1 MITQSTEGRVVRQRR
16 LVLYKAF
23 LRRDFAMAFSY
34 RLPFVVDIFQSVLS
48 VAFLYFLARVVGH
61 KVLAESQL
69 KVSYFGFAVIGTVM
83 VAILTVNLTSFSKRV
98 RADQLT
104 GTLEVLFSMPVKP
117 WLVILASASYQVIY
131 AMISASLS
139 IGLAFWLGLR
149 FHVTGLSLLVG
160 LGDFVSTMIIFAALG
175 MALAAFVMVFKRG
188 ETLTTL
194 LIGALEPHR
203 WCPLPGLAALIAPAP
218 DRRCA
223 ALHLGPRS
231 HARFPAGGPSRLCPP
246 ARIVGVHHRALPARH
261 LRLHARTGTGQA
273 GRIGGSVLTDAPA
286 RLRVAWTGHL
296 LGYTPRDCGGT
307 LAVTRCLPATDHG

>member
-1 MITQSTEGRVVRQRR
+1 MITQSTGQRVVRQRR

-34 RLPFVVDIFQSVLS
+34 RLPFAVDIFQSVLS

-69 KVSYFGFAVIGTVM
+69 KVSYFGFAVIGTIM
-83 VAILTVNLTSFSKRV
+83 VGILTVNLTTFSKRV

-131 AMISASLS
+131 AIISATLS

-149 FHVTGLSLLVG
+149 FHVTALSLLVG
-160 LGDFVSTMIIFAALG
+160 VGDFVSTMILFAALG

-194 LIGALEPHR
+194 LIGGLSLIGGVLYPVSLLSTPLRQIAENLPFTWALEVMR
-203 WCPLPGLAALIAPAP
+203 AALLGGQADYLRLIELSIFTIVLYPIAIFVFTH
-218 DRRCA
+218 
-223 ALHLGPRS
+223 ALHRAKRS
-231 HARFPAGGPSRLCPP
+231 
-246 ARIVGVHHRALPARH
+246 
-261 LRLHARTGTGQA
+261 
-273 GRIGGSVLTDAPA
+273 GSV
-286 RLRVAWTGHL
+286 GQ
-296 LGYTPRDCGGT
+296 Y
-307 LAVTRCLPATDHG
+307 